1 MSYWLVIGELLDAGT
16 SVWQQVDVISDILMI
31 LVRHKQILLQTKVVL
46 LCNYLQ
52 VYRDAEDHSQ
62 ADLFLASVGV
72 FILMPILVALVAAL
86 MFSKDSKNIC
96 AAACCLWW
104 LPFSVLVFIF
114 NAFTPLGKLCSQ
126 F

>member
-1 MSYWLVIGELLDAGT
+1 MATGGCYIGHPNDSSKAQTDTIED
-16 SVWQQVDVISDILMI
+16 
-31 LVRHKQILLQTKVVL
+31 TKVVL

-114 NAFTPLGKLCSQ
+114 NALTPLGKLCSQ